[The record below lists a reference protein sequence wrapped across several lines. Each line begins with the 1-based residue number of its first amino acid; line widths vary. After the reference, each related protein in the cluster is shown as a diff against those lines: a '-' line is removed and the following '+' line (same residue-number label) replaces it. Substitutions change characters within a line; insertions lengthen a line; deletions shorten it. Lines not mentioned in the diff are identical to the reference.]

1 MVETDTAKINDDG
14 SIEFKGLFVYYYSN
28 PESPDVKEYCVPI
41 YTTVKLDQVPWRW
54 HDVKPSDD
62 LVNPVWDTKLNTWVE
77 ASAKTQTQML
87 AKLQD
92 DLNDTSKKIATLQE
106 NQTKQDASD
115 KWLDTLQQMQ
125 LTLTNTIGQMNGQIN
140 SIASTMKQVV
150 DGLNSKNN
158 SAEPSEPVEGS
169 DKND

>member
-1 MVETDTAKINDDG
+1 MVETDTAKINDNG
-14 SIEFKGLFVYYYSN
+14 SIEVKGLFVYYYSN

-41 YTTVKLDQVPWRW
+41 YTTVKLDQLPWRW
-54 HDVKPSDD
+54 HDVKPNDD
-62 LVNPVWDTKLNTWVE
+62 LVNPVWNTKLNGWVE
-77 ASAKTQTQML
+77 TSAKTQTQML
-87 AKLQD
+87 DKLQD

-115 KWLDTLQQMQ
+115 KRLDTLQQMQ

-150 DGLNSKNN
+150 DGLNQKSS
-158 SAEPSEPVEGS
+158 SAEPVEGS

>member
-115 KWLDTLQQMQ
+115 KRLDTLQQMQ
-125 LTLTNTIGQMNGQIN
+125 LALTNTIGQMNGQIN
-140 SIASTMKQVV
+140 NIASTMKQVV
-150 DGLNSKNN
+150 DGLNSKG
-158 SAEPSEPVEGS
+158 SSEPSESVEGS